1 MRKVTALSVLAALA
15 ASVCLLS
22 SAAVAADNKLA
33 TPQVVGEK
41 LDSGLGEL
49 PHYRHWVDPTGK
61 QPQPTN
67 AGAVTALAAT
77 QVAGEKLDSG
87 LGNLPH
93 YREWANAS
101 GKQVTPQRA
110 PADHA
115 AVQLSQAN

>member
-1 MRKVTALSVLAALA
+1 MRKATALSVLVALA
-15 ASVCLLS
+15 ASVCVLS
-22 SAAVAADNKLA
+22 GAAVAADNKLA

-49 PHYRHWVDPTGK
+49 PHYRHWADPTGK
-61 QPQPTN
+61 QLQPTHS
-67 AGAVTALAAT
+67 ATETAVAAA

-93 YREWANAS
+93 YRDWADAS
-101 GKQVTPQRA
+101 GKQVTPKRA